1 MAKEVGGQSEMN
13 APIRDTKTSEQD
25 LLLKKKLVADVT
37 AAETEARGG
46 DAEVAAKTAAQS
58 AEVTTAVAGGLEV
71 ASVGIDGESASDADS
86 GFPTWAVVGGA
97 AVVAGAGIALAS
109 DNNDNNNNN
118 NPPIPDNTAPTITS
132 GATFAVDEN
141 TTSVGTLT
149 GADADGDSLTF
160 AISGGADA
168 NAFVLNGQTLSFV
181 NAPDFESG
189 KTSYTVNVTVS
200 DGNGGTATQTITV
213 NVNDVDETPPP
224 DVTKTLTSGVDV
236 IVMNPGDVVSG
247 DETTLSSGD
256 KISGPGL
263 LSLSLTGAGVFSGQ
277 TVSNVN
283 GVEVSSVGG
292 LDLLTSKWTGVPT
305 ITVFN
310 SKDDVT
316 LSDLQSTDTNFV
328 LEDHVDAAGVI
339 TLNFD
344 AQATAG
350 ATAVDVSVSE
360 IQNGGLVLNGG
371 PIETL
376 NLEIADA
383 AANAASTL
391 GMLDV
396 QGISTLN
403 ITGGSAGFGFQITD
417 ALNAGLDVL
426 DASTAA
432 SDLTLSIEDSVEGI
446 DVALGSGDDY
456 LYTGDTMGPL
466 TEQDTFDG
474 GAGYDTLFAT
484 FTTDGTRHPASS
496 GIEHFDLTFNND
508 AKLDMDQ
515 VDDVQTITIEQ
526 SAAHFEI
533 VDMDSTVDFIHII
546 GQQAFEDN
554 ELRWDGTGADAEILW
569 TNNSGA
575 GAAFNDFL
583 VLGAEKLVF
592 ATDGDDDVYFNYLF
606 LDGGLTDLTFEVRD
620 NGDFYVYDTYY
631 TFGVENLTIQT
642 LDSGDFYIDDVYDLD
657 SLVNLTVMSSEAG
670 EIRIEDLAGTGNA
683 RDLEMVTI
691 VANATAN
698 QFAYGTAIRSLDAG
712 FDSFG
717 ASISTFTVEVGDDA
731 EASLFYAGL
740 YAQDISEMT
749 ISLQQDSD
757 LYFGGIY
764 LYDSGDSLIVSGEGY
779 LNNVVGGYDFF
790 FGAEAFDV
798 MDFSGLSNDSVD
810 LYFAS
815 ATAGSDV
822 YGTAFGDFIYSG
834 YGDDLVVGNGGY
846 ADLVYDAGGDN
857 VFVMSGGASEVYMFG
872 VGYNDMVQ
880 MDGTS
885 ILLDPGAVFNDF
897 IGGFEPNFDQFAF
910 TDGVAG
916 TAANYQEGN
925 AVDYA
930 TALADADAAL
940 NGAGDLYYFA
950 EVGGSGFLFYDQDGD
965 GNSDVYV
972 EIIGATEAN
981 FGFNDIVAGTL

>member
-46 DAEVAAKTAAQS
+46 DADVAANTAAQS

-71 ASVGIDGESASDADS
+71 ASVGVDGESASDADS

-118 NPPIPDNTAPTITS
+118 NNNNDNTDPTITS
-132 GATFAVDEN
+132 ASTFAVDEN

-149 GADADGDSLTF
+149 GADADGDVLTF
-160 AISGGADA
+160 SIVGGADA
-168 NAFVLNGQTLSFV
+168 NAFVLNGQTLSFI

-189 KTSYTVNVTVS
+189 KTSYTVQVQVE

-224 DVTKTLTSGVDV
+224 DVTKTLTTGVDV
-236 IVMNPGDVVSG
+236 IQMNPGDVVSG
-247 DETTLSSGD
+247 DETTLTSGD

-292 LDLLTSKWTGVPT
+292 LDLLASKWTGVPT
-305 ITVFN
+305 ITIFN

-316 LSDLQSTDTNFV
+316 LSDLQSTGTNFV
-328 LEDHVDAAGVI
+328 LEDHVDATGVI

-350 ATAVDVSVSE
+350 ATEVDVSVSE
-360 IQNGGLVLNGG
+360 IQDGGLVLNGG
-371 PIETL
+371 AIETL

-396 QGISTLN
+396 TGISTLN
-403 ITGGSAGFGFQITD
+403 ITGGSAGFGFEITD

-432 SDLTLSIEDSVEGI
+432 SDLTLSIEDSVEAI
-446 DVALGSGDDY
+446 DVALGSGDDV
-456 LYTGDTMGPL
+456 LFTGDTMGPL
-466 TEQDTFDG
+466 AEQDTFDG

-484 FTTDGTRHPASS
+484 FDTDGTRHPVST
-496 GIEHFDLTFNND
+496 GFEHFDLTFNND
-508 AKLDMDQ
+508 AKLDMGE
-515 VDDVQTITIEQ
+515 VDDVQTITIEE

-546 GQQAFEDN
+546 GQQAFEDQ

-569 TNNSGA
+569 TNDSGA
-575 GAAFNDFL
+575 SAAFNNFL

-592 ATDGDDDVYFNYLF
+592 ATDGDDDVYFNYLY

-620 NGDFYVYDTYY
+620 NGDFYVYDTYGTY
-631 TFGVENLTIQT
+631 GVENLTIQT
-642 LDSGDFYIDDVYDLD
+642 LDSGDFYIDDIYYLD

-670 EIRIEDLAGTGNA
+670 EIRIEDLGGTGNA
-683 RDLEMVTI
+683 RELETVTI
-691 VANATAN
+691 IANATAN
-698 QFAYGTAIRSLDAG
+698 QFVYGTSIRSLDAG

-740 YAQDISEMT
+740 YVQDISDMT

-757 LYFGGIY
+757 LYFGAIY
-764 LYDSGDSLIVSGEGY
+764 MYDSGDELVVSGQGY
-779 LNNVVGGYDFF
+779 LNNVVGGYDFYF
-790 FGAEAFDV
+790 AAEAFDT
-798 MDFSGLSNDSVD
+798 MDFSGLTNDGVD
-810 LYFAS
+810 LYFAT

-822 YGTAFGDFIYSG
+822 YGTANGDFIYSG
-834 YGDDLVVGNGGY
+834 LGNDLVVGNGGY
-846 ADLVYDAGGDN
+846 ADLVYDAGGNN

-872 VGYNDMVQ
+872 VGYNDFVQ

-885 ILLDPGAVFNDF
+885 ILLDPGSVFNDY
-897 IGGFEPNFDQFAF
+897 IGGFEPNFDQVAF
-910 TDGVAG
+910 TGG
-916 TAANYQEGN
+916 PEGSIANYQEGAAAN
-925 AVDYA
+925 YA
-930 TALADADAAL
+930 AALAQADAAL
-940 NGAGDLYYFA
+940 NGAGDVYYFA
-950 EVGGSGFLFYDQDGD
+950 EVGGTSYLFYDQDSD

-972 EIIGATEAN
+972 EIVGATQAN
-981 FGFNDIVAGTL
+981 FGFDDIAPGTL

>member
-25 LLLKKKLVADVT
+25 LLLKKKLVADVA

-46 DAEVAAKTAAQS
+46 DADVAADASAQPVEAAM
-58 AEVTTAVAGGLEV
+58 AAGGVEV
-71 ASVGIDGESASDADS
+71 ASVSIDGESASDADS

-109 DNNDNNNNN
+109 DNNDNNNN
-118 NPPIPDNTAPTITS
+118 PKTPDNTDPTITS
-132 GATFAVDEN
+132 GSTFSVDEN
-141 TTSVGTLT
+141 TTAVGTLT
-149 GADADGDSLTF
+149 GSDADGDSLTF

-189 KTSYTVNVTVS
+189 KTSYTVDVTVS

-224 DVTKTLTSGVDV
+224 DTTKTLTTGVDV
-236 IVMNPGDVVSG
+236 IPMNPGDVVSG
-247 DETTLSSGD
+247 DETTLTSGD

-283 GVEVSSVGG
+283 GVELSSVGG

-305 ITVFN
+305 ITIFN

-328 LEDHVDAAGVI
+328 LEDHVDATGVI

-350 ATAVDVSVSE
+350 ATEVDVSVSE

-371 PIETL
+371 AIETV
-376 NLEIADA
+376 NLDIADV

-396 QGISTLN
+396 TGISTLN
-403 ITGGSAGFGFQITD
+403 ITGGSAGFGFEITD

-432 SDLTLSIEDSVEGI
+432 SDLTLSIEDSVEAI
-446 DVALGSGDDY
+446 DVMLGSGDDY
-456 LYTGDTMGPL
+456 LYTGDTMGPSA
-466 TEQDTFDG
+466 EQDTFDG

-484 FTTDGTRHPASS
+484 FTTDGTRHPIST
-496 GIEHFDLTFNND
+496 GFEHFDLTFNND
-508 AKLDMDQ
+508 AKLDMGE
-515 VDDVQTITIEQ
+515 VDDVQTITIEE

-546 GQQAFEDN
+546 GQQAFEDQ

-569 TNNSGA
+569 TNDSGA
-575 GAAFNDFL
+575 GAAFQNFL
-583 VLGAEKLVF
+583 VLGADALVF
-592 ATDGDDDVYFNYLF
+592 ATDGDDDVYFNYLY

-620 NGDFYVYDTYY
+620 NGDFYVYDTYGTY
-631 TFGVENLTIQT
+631 GVETLTIQT
-642 LDSGDFYIDDVYDLD
+642 LDTGDFYIDDIYYLD
-657 SLVNLTVMSSEAG
+657 SLVDLTVMSSVAG
-670 EIRIEDLAGTGNA
+670 EIRIEDLAELGNA
-683 RDLEMVTI
+683 RELETVTI

-698 QFAYGTAIRSLDAG
+698 QFAYGTSIASLDAG
-712 FDSFG
+712 YDSFG
-717 ASISTFTVEVGDDA
+717 ASISTFTVSVGADA
-731 EASLFYAGL
+731 EASLFTGGGL
-740 YAQDISEMT
+740 YVQDISEMT
-749 ISLQQDSD
+749 ITLQQDSD
-757 LYFGGIY
+757 LYFGEIY
-764 LYDSGDSLIVSGEGY
+764 MYDSGDTMIVTGEGY
-779 LNNVVGGYDFF
+779 LNDVTNGYDFW
-790 FGAEAFDV
+790 FGAEAFDT
-798 MDFSGLSNDSVD
+798 MDFSGLTADSVE
-810 LYFAS
+810 LYFAN

-822 YGTAFGDFIYSG
+822 YGTAGGDFIYSG
-834 YGDDLVVGNGGY
+834 FGNDLIVGNGGY
-846 ADLVYDAGGDN
+846 ADLVYDAGGSN
-857 VFVMSGGASEVYMFG
+857 VFVMSGGASEVDMFG
-872 VGYNDMVQ
+872 VGYNDFVQ

-885 ILLDPGAVFNDF
+885 ILFDAPSFFNDY
-897 IGGFEPNFDQFAF
+897 ITGFEPNFDQVAF
-910 TDGVAG
+910 TGAVGG
-916 TAANYQEGN
+916 TAANYSEG
-925 AVDYA
+925 AAADFA

-940 NGAGDLYYFA
+940 NGAGDVYYFA
-950 EVGGSGFLFYDQDGD
+950 EVGGTSYLFYDQDGD
-965 GNSDVYV
+965 GNSDLYI
-972 EIIGATEAN
+972 EIVGATQAN
-981 FGFNDIVAGTL
+981 FGFDDIAPGTL